1 MHSHRIRGL
10 RNRTQRRVILKDF
23 VPSLPAAP
31 LTSPLFT
38 VIPPE
43 IRNRIYTLA
52 LESEDVLPD
61 ENPHSIYQQN
71 DFYYRPGYKQ
81 PKRIQT
87 ALLQTCQQIYGEASL
102 LPPAINEHTFWFY
115 RSPPHV
121 KDASSPL
128 NYFHKMTPKQRAQV
142 QHLHLFTQQYFLED
156 NNWSQIWD
164 GLTLGNDE
172 PSLRGECRIAP
183 KKLTITLRHTDWW
196 FWENNDP
203 LGIDPFR
210 PGRTRATQMGEAVS
224 PEDAAR
230 SWGNRFSSIP
240 CLEELV
246 IEFETIMRKRDQLD
260 AIIQQALEWKFPM
273 QTDNGLYLAADHK
286 SKSAYTWAGAKEAEL
301 KRQRRVGPL
310 DIETGSESQSTQT
323 QEPVP
328 AAPALVPF
336 QAQSNLGTNSD
347 ISLGDHHQ
355 LPETNAEEFY
365 VIFLTWRKQR
375 VQE

>member
-1 MHSHRIRGL
+1 MGDPQGPCPISTYSPIDIAPIYGL
-10 RNRTQRRVILKDF
+10 
-23 VPSLPAAP
+23 
-31 LTSPLFT
+31 
-38 VIPPE
+38 PPE
-43 IRNRIYTLA
+43 IRNRIYKLA
-52 LESEDVLPD
+52 LESKDVLPG
-61 ENPHSIYQQN
+61 ENPHAIYQQN

-87 ALLQTCQQIYGEASL
+87 ALLQTCQQIYREASL

-121 KDASSPL
+121 NDASSPV
-128 NYFHKMTPKQRAQV
+128 NYFRKMTPKQQAQV

-164 GLTLGNDE
+164 GLALGNDK
-172 PSLRGECRIAP
+172 PGLRGECMITP
-183 KKLTITLRHTDWW
+183 KKMTITLRHTDWW

-210 PGRTRATQMGEAVS
+210 PGRTRAAQMGEAVS

-246 IEFETIMRKRDQLD
+246 IEFETIMRKKDQLD

-273 QTDNGLYLAADHK
+273 QADNGLYLVADHK
-286 SKSAYTWAGAKEAEL
+286 SKSVYTWAGAKEAEL
-301 KRQRRVGPL
+301 KRQRRVGPFNA
-310 DIETGSESQSTQT
+310 ETGSESQSGQA

-328 AAPALVPF
+328 ATPILVPIDS
-336 QAQSNLGTNSD
+336 QSELGTNSD
-347 ISLGDHHQ
+347 ISPGDHHQ
-355 LPETNAEEFY
+355 LPETNGEEFY
-365 VIFLTWRKQR
+365 VVFLTWRKQR
-375 VQE
+375 VKE